1 MGIFNEFFKKEKPF
15 FTGIARGFGFG
26 GGGGGAAAGPF
37 NPITA
42 SGGTTATYTEDGV
55 NYKAHIFT
63 HPNSDNFVVS
73 ATSGSPTLNTLEYLV
88 VAGGGAGGSSNDNSA
103 GGGGGGGVVVGS
115 AQAIAQTYVCS
126 VGDGGNALGPGNGQ
140 GANGG
145 GSFFGPPSPG
155 SYGTSPPNG
164 ISAMGGGA
172 GAVQGRDGPD
182 GGTLGVGKDGGS
194 GGGACYPS
202 GSGGSGDQP
211 TISQGMGT
219 NTNYGNDAGGCQDSG
234 GSAQGSGGG
243 GAVNS
248 TISTPF
254 PNYFPKI
261 PSGNTASA
269 GGLGLNNTYRT
280 GSNIMYGA
288 GGGADGFSVST
299 QGGNSSDGN
308 SRGGSGSPNFPGYR
322 NGLDETGNGGGGA
335 APGPEGSGPSPV
347 QNTGGNGGSGI
358 IVVRYRV

>member
-55 NYKAHIFT
+55 DYKAHIFT

-73 ATSGSPTLNTLEYLV
+73 ATSGSPTLNTIEYIV
-88 VAGGGAGGSSNDNSA
+88 VAGGGSGGSSNDNSA

-140 GANGG
+140 GANGDN
-145 GSFFGPPSPG
+145 SFFGPPSPG

-194 GGGACYPS
+194 GGGACYPA

-219 NTNYGNDAGGCQDSG
+219 NTNYGTTAGGCQDSG

-248 TISTPF
+248 TLSTPF

-269 GGLGLNNTYRT
+269 GGAGLNNKYRT

-299 QGGNSSDGN
+299 QGGTASDGN

-322 NGLDETGNGGGGA
+322 NGTDGTGNGGGGA

-347 QNTGGNGGSGI
+347 QNTGGHGGSGI

>member
-26 GGGGGAAAGPF
+26 GGGGGASIPAD
-37 NPITA
+37 PISA

-55 NYKAHIFT
+55 DYKAHIFT

-73 ATSGSPTLNTLEYLV
+73 ATSASPTLNTIEYIV
-88 VAGGGAGGSSNDNSA
+88 VAGGGSGGSSNDNSA

-140 GANGG
+140 GANGDN
-145 GSFFGPPSPG
+145 SFFGPPSPG

-182 GGTLGVGKDGGS
+182 GGTIGTGKAGGS
-194 GGGACYPS
+194 GGGASYPA
-202 GSGGSGDQP
+202 GSGGAGNQP

-219 NTNYGNDAGGCQDSG
+219 NTNYGTTAGGCQDSG

-248 TISTPF
+248 TTSTPF
-254 PNYFPKI
+254 PNNFPKI
-261 PSGNTASA
+261 PSGNVSSA
-269 GGLGLNNTYRT
+269 GGLGLNNKYRT
-280 GSNIMYGA
+280 GSDIMYGA
-288 GGGADGFSVST
+288 GGGADGYST
-299 QGGNSSDGN
+299 RTPSGDPSATTNG
-308 SRGGSGSPNFPGYR
+308 RGGLGSTYYPDRR
-322 NGLDETGNGGGGA
+322 NGADGTGMGGGGA
-335 APGPEGSGPSPV
+335 APGPEGSGPAPT

>member
-1 MGIFNEFFKKEKPF
+1 MSIFNEFFKKEKPI
-15 FTGIARGFGFG
+15 FTGLKFGF

-42 SGGTTATYTEDGV
+42 SGGTTATYTESGV
-55 NYKAHIFT
+55 DYKAHIFT

-73 ATSGSPTLNTLEYLV
+73 ATSGDSTLNTIEYIV

-115 AQAIAQTYVCS
+115 AQAIAQTYICT
-126 VGDGGNALGPGNGQ
+126 VGDGGAALGPGNGQ
-140 GANGG
+140 GAEGDN
-145 GSFFGPPSPG
+145 SFFGPPSPG

-182 GGTLGVGKDGGS
+182 GGTLGQGTNGGS
-194 GGGACYPS
+194 GGGASYPS
-202 GSGGSGDQP
+202 GTGGSGQQP

-219 NTNYGNDAGGCQDSG
+219 NTNYGNTAGDAPSP
-234 GSAQGSGGG
+234 SFAQATGGG
-243 GAVNS
+243 GAGGNPTPADWYSNGLPNGNVAS
-248 TISTPF
+248 T
-254 PNYFPKI
+254 
-261 PSGNTASA
+261 
-269 GGLGLNNTYRT
+269 GGVGINNKYRT
-280 GSNIMYGA
+280 GSDIMYGA
-288 GGGADGFSVST
+288 GGGADGYATQTNSGDPGATTNGKGGQGST
-299 QGGNSSDGN
+299 Y
-308 SRGGSGSPNFPGYR
+308 FPDRR
-322 NGLDETGNGGGGA
+322 NGLDGRGMGGGGA
-335 APGPEGSGPSPV
+335 SPGPEGSGPAPS